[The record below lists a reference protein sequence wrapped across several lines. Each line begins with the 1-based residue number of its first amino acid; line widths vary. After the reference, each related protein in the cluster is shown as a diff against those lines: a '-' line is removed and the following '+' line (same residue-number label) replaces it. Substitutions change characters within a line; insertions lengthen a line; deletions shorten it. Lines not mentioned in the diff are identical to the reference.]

1 MSKKYDLTKVQNEL
15 KGASSYFK
23 SPVDQPIE
31 EPAAEVS
38 PAPPKKSAPV
48 KANRTPRTPAPPAP
62 VVDAEPTVSAPTD
75 ARSSVRP
82 VGRTPVR
89 SVSRY
94 AFEFYQ
100 DQIAELKDRSLQE
113 RIQGGSGNMSQMVRL
128 AIDEY
133 LANHPRPE
141 DS

>member
-1 MSKKYDLTKVQNEL
+1 MIKKYDLSKVQNEL

-23 SPVDQPIE
+23 SPAAQPTE
-31 EPAAEVS
+31 EPAGEVS
-38 PAPPKKSAPV
+38 PAASKDDAPV
-48 KANRTPRTPAPPAP
+48 QANRTPRTLAPPKP
-62 VVDAEPTVSAPTD
+62 VADADPTVPAITD

-82 VGRTPVR
+82 GGRTPVR

-133 LANHPRPE
+133 LTNHPRPE
-141 DS
+141 ES